1 MAHFCSFQKI
11 APYELPFASAFG
23 LQALAKANILELV
36 LTMRIRHQ
44 SHHSSSAAACSWI
57 LASVKFVQLL
67 NVQTAKAFPL
77 SHDGDLIPSKKKKK
91 LILASHF
98 EQ

>member
-23 LQALAKANILELV
+23 LQALAKAHILVLV

-44 SHHSSSAAACSWI
+44 SHHSPSASWI

-91 LILASHF
+91 PILASHF

>member
-44 SHHSSSAAACSWI
+44 SHHSSSTAACSWI

-91 LILASHF
+91 PILASHF